1 LTRTVLLVAGGTG
14 GHLFPALAL
23 GEVLG
28 RRAWR
33 VHYATDSR
41 VGRFIEGVPKDRTH
55 IVRSATPTGGTPA
68 AIAGSLVSLAG
79 GLRDARR
86 LLKALKPEAVVGF
99 GGYPT
104 VPPVM
109 AARLKGLPAIVHEQ
123 NAVLGRANRLLVRF
137 GAHLATGFRNVE
149 GAVSARAA
157 THVGNPVRAVI
168 RAAAAHSYVASER
181 DQPFRLFVF
190 GGSQGARVF
199 SDLVPQAVE
208 LLPEPLLRRLRVW
221 QQCRPEDLE
230 RTAALYRGLGMEADL
245 KAFFSDM
252 AERLKTAHL
261 VVSRAGASTVTE
273 LAAIGRPSI
282 LVPYPHALDHDQAAN
297 AEALARAGGA
307 WLFQEPELTPETLSR
322 RLADLMQD
330 PRALTRAAAAAKSVG
345 ELDAA
350 ERLADLV
357 ERLSRGKALPA
368 GRVDMVK
375 T

>member
-55 IVRSATPTGGTPA
+55 TVRSATPTGGTPA

-123 NAVLGRANRLLVRF
+123 NAVLGRANRLLVRL
-137 GAHLATGFRNVE
+137 GAHLATGFRSVE
-149 GAVSARAA
+149 GRNA

-181 DQPFRLFVF
+181 DQPFRLFVY

-199 SDLVPQAVE
+199 SDLVPRAVE
-208 LLPEPLLRRLRVW
+208 LLPDALIGRLRVW

-230 RTAALYRGLGMEADL
+230 RTGSLYRALGVEADL

-261 VVSRAGASTVTE
+261 VVARAGASTVTE
-273 LAAIGRPSI
+273 LAAIGRPAI

-307 WLFQEPELTPETLSR
+307 WIFEEAGLTPEMLSQ
-322 RLADLMQD
+322 RLAELMQD
-330 PRALTRAAAAAKSVG
+330 PRALTRAAADAKRVG

-357 ERLSRGKALPA
+357 ERLSRGRAVPA
-368 GRVDMVK
+368 ERAHMVK